1 MQLTRN
7 ALSSSF
13 AAVML
18 AAAVASAP
26 AFAQTATPV
35 DNARISTSDA
45 YAVRASIDK
54 WMEALSA
61 RDPKAVQAFVDAG
74 AQGAYQGAVADYDA
88 ETLDR
93 SLALTFKSQGEKGT
107 WANEIEEITGSGDLA
122 IVRSKRTLTR
132 SADSGSTAAVTLRL
146 LEVYTRYSDGSWR
159 LSRFLGFPG

>member
-1 MQLTRN
+1 MQLTRPIR
-7 ALSSSF
+7 SSSV

-18 AAAVASAP
+18 AAALVSAP
-26 AFAQTATPV
+26 AFAQVATPV
-35 DNARISTSDA
+35 ENATLSTSDA

-54 WMEALSA
+54 WMDALSA
-61 RDPKAVQAFVDAG
+61 RDAKASLAFVDAG
-74 AQGAYQGAVADYDA
+74 AQGVYQGAVADYDA
-88 ETLDR
+88 DALGR

-107 WANEIEEITGSGDLA
+107 WANEIEEIAGSGDLA

-132 SADSGSTAAVTLRL
+132 SADSGSSAAVTLRL